1 MENQIVTISVNVDI
15 DTLEEATNILKEIG
29 LDINSAI
36 NIFLIEIIKKRKM
49 PFKVKNPKPS
59 KELKKALKEAQ
70 DIIDGKIET
79 KGYHNVQQM
88 FEDILN
94 ED

>member
-1 MENQIVTISVNVDI
+1 MEIQIVTISVNVDT
-15 DTLEEATNILKEIG
+15 DTLEEATNVLKEIG
-29 LDINSAI
+29 LDINTAI
-36 NIFLIEIIKKRKM
+36 NIFLVEVIKKGKM

-79 KGYHNVQQM
+79 KGYHNVQQR